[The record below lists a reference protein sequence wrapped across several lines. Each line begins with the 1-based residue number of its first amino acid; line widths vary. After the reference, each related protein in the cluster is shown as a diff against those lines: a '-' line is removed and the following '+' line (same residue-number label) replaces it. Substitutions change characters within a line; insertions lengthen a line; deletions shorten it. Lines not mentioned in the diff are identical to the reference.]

1 MATLSSGLA
10 NQESITFADAGRH
23 VERECA
29 EPVGA
34 PVTAHVW
41 TYATTKPD
49 KNGHV
54 PVDFAAI
61 KTVCDK
67 DDKTMC
73 EGWLG
78 SYTFYTQQQSGAA
91 PQPASP
97 GPCCTSPP
105 RALPARAR
113 TGFLTKDVSS
123 TDGSQILKLNLII
136 FV

>member
-1 MATLSSGLA
+1 MWRTLSSGLA

-91 PQPASP
+91 PPPA
-97 GPCCTSPP
+97 
-105 RALPARAR
+105 ALPLRAA
-113 TGFLTKDVSS
+113 GSS
-123 TDGSQILKLNLII
+123 AHGLC
-136 FV
+136 